1 MFGQGPLFGVLS
13 MILANEKDLNPFIL
27 EAFRRHVGRDE
38 KQRPSFEANVTTA
51 LKAWNNSLV
60 ASMTSASDFDIREL
74 RRNPFSVFISA
85 PVSDFGSV
93 EPIIRLFIQQVHD
106 VLLRNEPGPD
116 EPHKVVLMLDE
127 FYQFQRL
134 PEIIDRAP
142 LVAGYGFRIALIA
155 QNIPQVDERY
165 SRATR
170 EALLGNMDI
179 KLVVAVGDKTTGEV
193 VSGAIG
199 KHYVERETW
208 ADARNAGPFASRT
221 RQGRWEET
229 PLLTADQLQ
238 QLNDSKAVLTIRGHC
253 SAVIDKLNFY
263 SDARF
268 QQRLKA
274 VAKFQSYVST
284 PELPKLEEWELF
296 ELPSDELRA
305 RLLAAGHFAPAWTTD
320 RTIGGA
326 VPAEIE
332 GLAKAAFVD
341 WQRFVRVKVEPAL
354 TVVNSAA
361 AAEMVKNLRLDP
373 GSCGSLRGSDS
384 RWNRRKKTERRLA
397 LHAVIELRE
406 KLIAARRVQ
415 NARLVKLH
423 REDLESANSGNSIVS
438 SPGAP
443 EFSFLNRNDV
453 ADFHSANESS
463 ANAPVSVEKANAET
477 PETDPLLEPA
487 LLDSSDEVVN
497 CAMVVAEI
505 VSAAA
510 EAGSDDCAPVI
521 NDVFA
526 KFLDANRQL
535 VEARSA
541 EV

>member
-1 MFGQGPLFGVLS
+1 MLGGVGYLVVKTPWKDRAPEGGSRIATLGDLKRAGMLEGEPGRSMLLGTFKGRDVRYSGDSHFYVNGPSRSGKGRGFVMPNLLEWEGSAIVLDVKRENWRLTGAARAALGQSVFELAPGSERSHRWNPLDFVRPWPSRATDLQNLAASLIPVPERGEAFWPETARDLLAGILGYVTDSPTMEGRRHLRSALRMFGQGPLFGVLS

-106 VLLRNEPGPD
+106 VLLRNEPGQD

-208 ADARNAGPFASRT
+208 ADATQRR
-221 RQGRWEET
+221 
-229 PLLTADQLQ
+229 
-238 QLNDSKAVLTIRGHC
+238 AVCQPH
-253 SAVIDKLNFY
+253 
-263 SDARF
+263 
-268 QQRLKA
+268 
-274 VAKFQSYVST
+274 
-284 PELPKLEEWELF
+284 
-296 ELPSDELRA
+296 
-305 RLLAAGHFAPAWTTD
+305 AAGALGGNAAPD
-320 RTIGGA
+320 R
-326 VPAEIE
+326 
-332 GLAKAAFVD
+332 
-341 WQRFVRVKVEPAL
+341 R
-354 TVVNSAA
+354 SAA
-361 AAEMVKNLRLDP
+361 AA
-373 GSCGSLRGSDS
+373 
-384 RWNRRKKTERRLA
+384 
-397 LHAVIELRE
+397 
-406 KLIAARRVQ
+406 Q
-415 NARLVKLH
+415 
-423 REDLESANSGNSIVS
+423 
-438 SPGAP
+438 
-443 EFSFLNRNDV
+443 
-453 ADFHSANESS
+453 
-463 ANAPVSVEKANAET
+463 
-477 PETDPLLEPA
+477 
-487 LLDSSDEVVN
+487 
-497 CAMVVAEI
+497 
-505 VSAAA
+505 
-510 EAGSDDCAPVI
+510 
-521 NDVFA
+521 
-526 KFLDANRQL
+526 
-535 VEARSA
+535 
-541 EV
+541 

>member
-1 MFGQGPLFGVLS
+1 
-13 MILANEKDLNPFIL
+13 
-27 EAFRRHVGRDE
+27 
-38 KQRPSFEANVTTA
+38 
-51 LKAWNNSLV
+51 
-60 ASMTSASDFDIREL
+60 MTSASDFDIREL

-208 ADARNAGPFASRT
+208 ADARNAAPFAGRT

-268 QQRLKA
+268 QQRLKD
-274 VAKFQSYVST
+274 VAKFQSNVST

-296 ELPSDELRA
+296 EPPSDELRA
-305 RLLAAGHFAPAWTTD
+305 SLLAAGHFAPAWMTD

-326 VPAEIE
+326 VPPEIDR
-332 GLAKAAFVD
+332 LAKAAFVD
-341 WQRFVRVKVEPAL
+341 WQRFISAEAEPAL
-354 TVVNSAA
+354 TAGDGAA
-361 AAEMVKNLRLDP
+361 AAEIVRNLRLDP
-373 GSCGSLRGSDS
+373 ESCGSLRGSDS
-384 RWNRRKKTERRLA
+384 GWSRSKK
-397 LHAVIELRE
+397 I
-406 KLIAARRVQ
+406 
-415 NARLVKLH
+415 
-423 REDLESANSGNSIVS
+423 
-438 SPGAP
+438 
-443 EFSFLNRNDV
+443 
-453 ADFHSANESS
+453 
-463 ANAPVSVEKANAET
+463 
-477 PETDPLLEPA
+477 
-487 LLDSSDEVVN
+487 
-497 CAMVVAEI
+497 
-505 VSAAA
+505 
-510 EAGSDDCAPVI
+510 
-521 NDVFA
+521 
-526 KFLDANRQL
+526 
-535 VEARSA
+535 
-541 EV
+541 